1 MINELLPWWK
11 GYADAQLERALHPS
25 NRGRRIALDFDNTC
39 ILGDTGEL
47 FHLYLSEKM
56 AWDLDVFAS
65 EIAPEDGQARLREL
79 LAYEAQGQDF
89 HEAIFRELMAAF
101 PRRLARAGNFDT
113 YAWAARLQV
122 GASVS
127 ALKQHARAMLLKE
140 SEHPRELL
148 TVDVGDRSLA
158 IQRGIRSRPAFDALI
173 DAAEVHGI
181 QPWVITATNAWVV
194 SVAAEDFG
202 IPNER
207 IIGNSH
213 RVVKGVV
220 QAERDTPVT
229 IRQGKADA
237 YAQQISSTDPPVL
250 AVGDSRS
257 DYELMRMSDD
267 AILIDRGDAALRA
280 QAESHGWAVIPEDVF
295 DTVPWGTLHQK
306 QPRTK

>member
-47 FHLYLSEKM
+47 FHLHLSEEM
-56 AWDLDVFAS
+56 AWDLDVFVS

-79 LAYEAQGQDF
+79 LALRAQGRDYD
-89 HEAIFRELMAAF
+89 EEIFKELMAAF
-101 PRRLARAGNFDT
+101 PRRLARAGSFDT

-122 GASVS
+122 GAHVS
-127 ALKQHARAMLLKE
+127 ALKKHARAMLQKE
-140 SEHPRELL
+140 SDHARELL
-148 TVDVGDRSLA
+148 TVDVGDNLLA

-173 DAAEVHGI
+173 HAAQTRGI
-181 QPWVITATNAWVV
+181 QPWVITATNSWVV

-202 IPNER
+202 IPDAHV
-207 IIGNSH
+207 IGNSH
-213 RVVKGVV
+213 RVVRDVV
-220 QAERDTPVT
+220 QPERDIPVT
-229 IRQGKADA
+229 IEQGKADA
-237 YAQQISSTDPPVL
+237 YAQQISRNDPPIL

-257 DYELMRMSDD
+257 DYELMKMSED
-267 AILIDRGDAALRA
+267 AILVDRGDALLRE

-295 DTVPWGTLHQK
+295 DTVPWGTLHPK
-306 QPRTK
+306 RTRSK